1 MITFAKGVTN
11 AAVPMAGVMASK
23 KIYDAFMTGPEHM
36 VELFHGYTY
45 SGHPLAAAAGIATLD
60 LYKDEGLFERAAKL
74 EPVLADA
81 MMSLKGLPNVADI
94 RTVGLLAGIDLEPIA
109 GKPGLRG
116 YEATEKMYHELDIY
130 VRVAMDTL
138 VVAPPLIATEADI
151 AEIRDRVAKVIQAV
165 A

>member
-1 MITFAKGVTN
+1 MMTFAKGITN

-45 SGHPLAAAAGIATLD
+45 SGHPLAAAAALATLD
-60 LYKDEGLFERAAKL
+60 IYKDEGLFEKSRGL
-74 EPVLADA
+74 EDAFADA
-81 MMSLKGLPNVADI
+81 MMSLKGEPNVADI

-116 YEATEKMYHELDIY
+116 YEATERMYHDFNIY
-130 VRVAMDTL
+130 VRVAADTL
-138 VVAPPLIATEADI
+138 VVAPPLIATEHDI
-151 AEIRDRVAKVIQAV
+151 AEIRDVIVKILKAV

>member
-1 MITFAKGVTN
+1 
-11 AAVPMAGVMASK
+11 
-23 KIYDAFMTGPEHM
+23 MTGPEHM

-45 SGHPLAAAAGIATLD
+45 SGHPLAAAAGLATLD
-60 LYKDEGLFERAAKL
+60 LYKDEGLFERAQKL

-94 RTVGLLAGIDLEPIA
+94 RTVGLLAGIDLDPVP

-116 YEATEKMYHELDIY
+116 FQAMERMYHDFNLY

-138 VVAPPLIATEADI
+138 VVAPPLIASEAEI
-151 AEIRDRVAKVIQAV
+151 GEIRDRVEKIIRAV

>member
-1 MITFAKGVTN
+1 
-11 AAVPMAGVMASK
+11 MASK
-23 KIYDAFMTGPEHM
+23 KVYDAFMTGPEHL

-116 YEATEKMYHELDIY
+116 FQAMEHMYHELDIY

>member
-1 MITFAKGVTN
+1 
-11 AAVPMAGVMASK
+11 
-23 KIYDAFMTGPEHM
+23 MTGPDHM

-45 SGHPLAAAAGIATLD
+45 SGHPLAAAAGLGTLD

-116 YEATEKMYHELDIY
+116 FQAMERMYHDLNIY
-130 VRVAMDTL
+130 LRVAMDTL
-138 VVAPPLIATEADI
+138 VIAPPLIATEAEI
-151 AEIRDRVAKVIQAV
+151 AEIRDRVAKTIKAV